1 MIRIYTKRMSRLRRF
16 LPVVSRFTLEQAI
29 RGRLLY
35 RPAASEFPRKRTRR
49 EKERERERER
59 EKEREKTRR
68 KLQISRSICDSGL
81 FARACRAY
89 ELER

>member
-1 MIRIYTKRMSRLRRF
+1 MIRIYTSRMSRLRRF

-49 EKERERERER
+49 EKERERGR

>member
-1 MIRIYTKRMSRLRRF
+1 MIRIYTSRMSRLRRF

-29 RGRLLY
+29 RGHLLY
-35 RPAASEFPRKRTRR
+35 RPAAREFPRKHTH
-49 EKERERERER
+49 RERERGEGG
-59 EKEREKTRR
+59 ESTPKVT
-68 KLQISRSICDSGL
+68 ISRSVCDSGL